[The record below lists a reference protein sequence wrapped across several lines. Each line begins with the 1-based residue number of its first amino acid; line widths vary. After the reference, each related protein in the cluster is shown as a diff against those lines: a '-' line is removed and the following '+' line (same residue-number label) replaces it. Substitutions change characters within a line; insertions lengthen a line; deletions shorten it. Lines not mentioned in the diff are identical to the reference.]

1 MGKDVRSKTDTV
13 RFFPIFLAAS
23 LSAVIDSTQ
32 VFIDE
37 AVVGNLFDDVAFG
50 SINLLEPYL
59 LLETIF
65 SYLVC
70 VGGPAMIIRARGAN
84 KPEEM
89 RRIFNH
95 CITCDLIIGLTFF
108 TVLSLF
114 QEPLVRLVA
123 QDSAAYTYALKLI
136 YWDRYSFLVIA
147 LYDFLF
153 TYSVYLG
160 GALIGSVSMLT
171 KMGVN
176 TVLSVVLGKSM
187 GIAGVTC
194 ATFIA
199 NSMGLI
205 ILLAFVIYR
214 HKGIGYRPYLNITYL
229 KTLTLLSLPEASLFA
244 AVFILESG
252 ANALALRAYS
262 VQGVA
267 VIAIVINLFEFA
279 VYVSEGISEYET
291 AAINQ
296 ALGEGNRDKIISS
309 MKTTFRAV
317 FVEGVIFSLLFL
329 FAAPLLVDLFDID
342 DPETVKNA
350 ASAIRIFAIAPVFL
364 IIIRITAIFN
374 QYTRRIGKAIL
385 IWICCVGLLP
395 LVFVFLLSGISV
407 VAMSIGFVIGP
418 AAAVALLWLI
428 PGRRK
433 AGDVRLKRMTVIFDD
448 EQ

>member
-1 MGKDVRSKTDTV
+1 MGKDVRSRTDTV
-13 RFFPIFLAAS
+13 RFLPIFLAAS

-70 VGGPAMIIRARGAN
+70 VGGPAMIIRARGAK

-95 CITCDLIIGLTFF
+95 CITCDLIIGLAFSM
-108 TVLSLF
+108 VLSLF

-123 QDSAAYTYALKLI
+123 QDSAAYPYALELI

-176 TVLSVVLGKSM
+176 TVLSVVLGKSL
-187 GIAGVTC
+187 GLAGVTC

-199 NSMGLI
+199 NSVGLI

-214 HKGIGYRPYLNITYL
+214 HKGISYRPYLDITYL
-229 KTLTLLSLPEASLFA
+229 KTLTLLSLPEASLFI

-267 VIAIVINLFEFA
+267 VIAIIINLFEFA
-279 VYVSEGISEYET
+279 IYVSEGISEYET
-291 AAINQ
+291 VALNQ
-296 ALGEGNRDKIISS
+296 ALGEGCRDNIISG
-309 MKTTFRAV
+309 MKVSFRAA
-317 FVEGVIFSLLFL
+317 FVEGLVFSMLYLFV
-329 FAAPLLVDLFDID
+329 APLLVELFDID
-342 DPETVKNA
+342 DPETAQNA
-350 ASAIRIFAIAPVFL
+350 VTAIRIFAIAPVPL

-374 QYTRRIGKAIL
+374 QYTKRIGKAIL

-395 LVFVFLLSGISV
+395 LVFVFLLSHISV
-407 VAMSIGFVIGP
+407 VTMSAGFVIGP
-418 AAAVALLWLI
+418 VAAVILLWFI
-428 PGRRK
+428 PGRKK
-433 AGDVRLKRMTVIFDD
+433 AGSVRLRRMTVIFDD